1 MYTKLKKNSKDVFYF
16 VVLIFLSALFFI
28 KLFYPQPA
36 ILITPEYTRSDITHF
51 YIPLKK
57 SLSEALKTGR
67 LPLWEKDIGSGFPLL
82 AESQVSPFY
91 IPNAIL
97 FYFFSYWAA
106 FNLSLVLS
114 LALAATGMYLLM
126 RSYQRSPEAS
136 FFTAFAFAFSGFF
149 MGHINHFNIIQA
161 AALLP
166 WLMWLFNKFVQ
177 SFSGK
182 TFLLVIILLSQQLF
196 AGHVQVVFITLMGIS
211 FMLLMSREIPLPK
224 RLRLFIALLVA
235 SGIAGLMSLVQLLP
249 TKELVD
255 LSTRSGG
262 LDQEGATLFS
272 FSWRHLLTILDPF
285 ALGTV
290 SNGSYVEYLKDPG
303 NIFWENSAYFG
314 LIPLLLMIYGFLKAR
329 SAMVW
334 RLICAFG
341 LFLLLAA
348 GKYSPL
354 YFIFSIPPFNYFRV
368 PSRFL
373 LLVVFFA
380 TIAAGFGLEQF
391 LVFLKQ
397 KRFSVKAVSA
407 IILLLTVSHS
417 FFLWYRYHPA
427 VPVNQYLQK
436 PPLVTAIKKPPAV
449 GRVYSYNSNRPWT
462 ESFTKK
468 GWKNNLDF
476 YVYARNEL
484 SPNVNLL
491 WNIPHSQ
498 IYGGNVWIRRYVEY
512 DRILQSA
519 LSGLNNA
526 EPEKKKLAE
535 GFLNMSNIQFI
546 ITAGD
551 PPPLDSLQLIT
562 AVTDQSSD
570 TKYSLYENVAV
581 FPRARMVYD
590 FRTAET
596 LEELREEIAAPDFD
610 PAHQAILEETVDIES
625 SAEKTDVSAI
635 ISINKNQDEVQEF
648 SVTTSRKGLL
658 ILADMYY
665 PGWQAFVDGKTT
677 RIYPANLM
685 QRAIIVEKGK
695 HKVVFSYQPNS
706 FQKGLQISLLAHAIV
721 LLAMCL
727 LFSARGRTSFP
738 KLWPRPRP

>member
-28 KLFYPQPA
+28 KLFYPQPS

-57 SLSEALKTGR
+57 SLSEALKAGR

-136 FFTAFAFAFSGFF
+136 FFTAVAFAFSGFF
-149 MGHINHFNIIQA
+149 MGHINHFNIFQA

-166 WLMWLFNKFVQ
+166 WLMWLFNKFIQ

-182 TFLLVIILLSQQLF
+182 TFLLFIILLSQQLF
-196 AGHVQVVFITLMGIS
+196 AGHVQVVFITLVGIS
-211 FMLLMSREIPLPK
+211 FMLLMNWEIPLP
-224 RLRLFIALLVA
+224 RRIRLFITLLIA
-235 SGIAGLMSLVQLLP
+235 SGMAALMSLAQLLP

-255 LSTRSGG
+255 LSIRSGG

-272 FSWRHLLTILDPF
+272 YSWRHLLTFLDPF
-285 ALGTV
+285 ALGAV
-290 SNGSYVEYLKDPG
+290 SNGSYAEYLKDPG

-314 LIPLLLMIYGFLKAR
+314 LVPLFFVGYGLLKVR
-329 SAMVW
+329 SD
-334 RLICAFG
+334 LIKRALLAVG

-368 PSRFL
+368 PARFL
-373 LLVVFFA
+373 LLVIFFA
-380 TIAAGFGLEQF
+380 TIIAGFGLEQF
-391 LVFLKQ
+391 LVFLKKQ
-397 KRFSVKAVSA
+397 RFRVQIVSTV
-407 IILLLTVSHS
+407 ILLLTVSQS

-427 VPVNQYLQK
+427 VPVNQYLQE
-436 PPLVTAIKKPPAV
+436 PPLVVAIKKQPAV
-449 GRVYSYNSNRPWT
+449 GRVYSYNSNRLWT
-462 ESFTKK
+462 ENFTEK

-491 WNIPHSQ
+491 WNISHSQ

-512 DRILQSA
+512 DRILQST
-519 LSGLNNA
+519 LSGLKNA
-526 EPEKKKLAE
+526 GPEKKELAK

-562 AVTDQSSD
+562 TITDQSSD
-570 TKYSLYENVAV
+570 TKYSLYENMTV

-590 FRTAET
+590 FKTADT
-596 LEELREEIAAPDFD
+596 LEELRNAITTPDFD
-610 PAHQAILEETVDIES
+610 PAHQVILEETIDIES
-625 SAEKTDVSAI
+625 SAEKTDAAAI

-658 ILADMYY
+658 IIADMYY
-665 PGWQAFVDGKTT
+665 PGWQALVDGKTT

-721 LLAMCL
+721 LLMMCL

-738 KLWPRPRP
+738 KLWPRSRS